1 MWPWIKQIGRISG
14 APKLL
19 KSMDCGTDLF
29 SKRRRRQSHTGCRN
43 KNRDGWSQLNTLPWR
58 ITWRK
63 YLPALAVIVGF
74 LLALDSH
81 LQSASAPA
89 NWKQDW
95 DATQRAAE
103 KEGRLII
110 YGPRG
115 ADQEQLYSERFQ
127 QAFPGIKVNYSAGRM
142 SEVISRIMA
151 EQRAGLRQA
160 DLVLGGTDILLGTL
174 KDKGLLQPIRPSL
187 LLPEVLDTAAW
198 FRGRLWFADKED
210 KFVPM
215 WRAVPYTA
223 ACINTNMVKAGEM
236 KSYWDLLQ
244 PKWKS
249 KIVSQDLRIG
259 SARNQMY
266 TVYIRKDLGPDYL
279 KRLFGEMDVTISRN
293 LPQISDWLGGGKF
306 AVAIGG
312 VGCND
317 LAIKGLPVAPV
328 YFEGIAAVGAGT
340 DAASWL
346 ASSRNSNA
354 AKVFLN
360 WILSREGQIQFQ
372 KLTHENSLR
381 IDIPKEGIVNPFYI
395 FDPKREYIFT
405 GLEEYKDKINAF
417 RPWLESLVTK
427 K

>member
-1 MWPWIKQIGRISG
+1 MDRQN
-14 APKLL
+14 LL
-19 KSMDCGTDLF
+19 KEMHCGTDLS
-29 SKRRRRQSHTGCRN
+29 SKGPHRQSRTGLQN
-43 KNRDGWSQLNTLPWR
+43 KSRDGWSHLNTLPWR

-63 YLPALAVIVGF
+63 YLPALAVIVIS
-74 LLALDSH
+74 LLELDSD
-81 LQSASAPA
+81 LQSASARA

-95 DATQRAAE
+95 EATQRAAE

-110 YGPRG
+110 YGPRS
-115 ADQEQLYSERFQ
+115 ADQQQLYSENFQ
-127 QAFPGIKVNYSAGRM
+127 QAFPRIKVNYSAGRM

-151 EQRAGLRQA
+151 EQRAGVRQA

-174 KDKGLLQPIRPSL
+174 KSKGLLQPIRPSL
-187 LLPEVLDTAAW
+187 LLPEVLDTVGW
-198 FRGRLWFADKED
+198 FRGRLWFADNED
-210 KFVPM
+210 KFVSM

-223 ACINTNMVKAGEM
+223 ACINTNLVKASEM

-279 KRLFGEMDVTISRN
+279 KRLYGEMDVTISRN
-293 LPQISDWLGGGKF
+293 LAQISDWIGAGKF

-312 VGCND
+312 IDCND
-317 LAIKGLPVAPV
+317 LAVKGLPVAPV
-328 YFEGIAAVGAGT
+328 HFEGIAAVGAGT
-340 DAASWL
+340 DAVSWL

-360 WILSREGQIQFQ
+360 WILSREGQMQYQ

-381 IDIPKEGIVNPFYI
+381 IDIPKEGIVDPFSI
-395 FDPKREYIFT
+395 LDPKREYIFT
-405 GLEEYKDKINAF
+405 GLEEYKDKINEF
-417 RPWLESLVTK
+417 RPWLESLATK